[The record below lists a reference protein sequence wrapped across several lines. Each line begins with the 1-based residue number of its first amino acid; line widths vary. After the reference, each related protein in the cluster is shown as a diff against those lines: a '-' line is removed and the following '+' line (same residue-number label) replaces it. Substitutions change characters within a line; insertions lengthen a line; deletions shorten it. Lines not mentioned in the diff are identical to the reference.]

1 MFLYVNTGFV
11 ATVADGV
18 MMRLQNELVVT
29 GTGSLTF
36 NNSSL
41 VQINA
46 TAQIAGSIF
55 YERDHTITNF
65 DYTYWSSPVTGQ
77 NL

>member
-1 MFLYVNTGFV
+1 MFLYVNTGVV

-18 MMRLQNELVVT
+18 MMRLQNELVVS

-55 YERDHTITNF
+55 YEQRPHN
-65 DYTYWSSPVTGQ
+65 Y
-77 NL
+77 